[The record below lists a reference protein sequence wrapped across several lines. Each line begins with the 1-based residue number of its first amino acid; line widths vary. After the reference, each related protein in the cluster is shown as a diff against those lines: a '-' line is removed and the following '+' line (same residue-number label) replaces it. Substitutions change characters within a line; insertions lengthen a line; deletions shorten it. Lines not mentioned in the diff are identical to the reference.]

1 MRTASEVAETA
12 WRGRE
17 GGHVCSSAAF
27 HSGGFLAKA
36 SFEPFGPCHAR
47 RFWPRQVPPASQT
60 SMRPVPSLNIAWA
73 ASGDGHVCSAH
84 LAMAL
89 SPFGPP
95 PGDRCTSVSYL
106 YLRQSVFAGRSRGN
120 LSATPGLRQVRH
132 PWPRHRRRPAPRF
145 RRPER
150 LRTGQTRAKLG
161 MVLVDRKR
169 GKRFPRAVHAWGRG
183 LRGVRSGSRHANQLI
198 PWINWSDERREP
210 KASGPR
216 EIQRLSGT
224 YTTWRKPYPRNS
236 GQYAKA

>member
-106 YLRQSVFAGRSRGN
+106 YLRQSVFAGRSRGKPVGDPGIAAGSSP
-120 LSATPGLRQVRH
+120 LAAPPTPACPPFQTSGTSPHGAGEGKARDGFGGQEEGQKIPPCYPSPE
-132 PWPRHRRRPAPRF
+132 PWFA
-145 RRPER
+145 
-150 LRTGQTRAKLG
+150 GAC
-161 MVLVDRKR
+161 
-169 GKRFPRAVHAWGRG
+169 
-183 LRGVRSGSRHANQLI
+183 
-198 PWINWSDERREP
+198 
-210 KASGPR
+210 PR
-216 EIQRLSGT
+216 EIPQVSAAVRSLRSGAPA
-224 YTTWRKPYPRNS
+224 R
-236 GQYAKA
+236 